1 MSKLAD
7 LQLSTGALKPF
18 TFKHAKRDGTVI
30 DVTVML
36 RVLSKSEIDLA
47 RKNAHST
54 VKDLS
59 AELKDGKSF
68 EEMLAESRTIEML
81 AMACMDA
88 EKPSEPWA
96 GPMELAQKLHPG
108 AIAALS
114 RAYDE
119 HQEECGPFVH
129 DLTVEQY
136 EALLEVIAQEASADP
151 LALFAAPLRNA
162 FTITMAKELRSLRT
176 ERSLRSSES
185 NERSSEPETA
195 SSDVREAMGDV
206 HAEMAILRD
215 NCASL
220 AIRLMHLEA
229 ERHRST
235 DQ

>member
-1 MSKLAD
+1 MAKLAD
-7 LQLSTGALKPF
+7 LQLSTGALKAF
-18 TFKHAKRDGTVI
+18 TFKHAKRDGTVT

-36 RVLSKSEIDLA
+36 RVLSKAEIDLA
-47 RKNAHST
+47 RKNAYST
-54 VKDLS
+54 IKDLS
-59 AELKDGKSF
+59 AELKDGKSY
-68 EEMLAESRTIEML
+68 EDMLAESRTIEML
-81 AMACMDA
+81 AMACMDV

-129 DLTVEQY
+129 DLTGEQY
-136 EALLEVIAQEASADP
+136 EALLEVIAAEASADP

-185 NERSSEPETA
+185 NERPSEPGVTA
-195 SSDVREAMGDV
+195 SDVHEAMGDM
-206 HAEMAILRD
+206 HAEMSILRD
-215 NCASL
+215 NYASM
-220 AIRLMHLEA
+220 AVRLMHIEA
-229 ERHRST
+229 RQASQT
-235 DQ
+235 V